1 MWLAFRTSVLVA
13 GAALGTFGCQRA
25 RVADP
30 SAVVA
35 AYADATRRGD
45 SEAVYRLLSQRAR
58 RDLGREGTRRLVL
71 DAQKE
76 LAAQASYLVR
86 PEAKPEAVAVI
97 RYADGEEAELAL
109 EEGVFLVS
117 SAASL
122 PSSARTPS
130 EALSGL
136 RQALARRSY
145 AAMVR
150 VLSAETRGALE
161 SDVSAIVRGLEDP
174 ETLEVEVEGDE
185 AQVDLPGGHVVKL
198 KREAGVWR
206 VEDLR

>member
-1 MWLAFRTSVLVA
+1 MWLAFRASVLVA
-13 GAALGTFGCQRA
+13 AAALGAFGCQRA

-58 RDLGREGTRRLVL
+58 RDLGREGMRRLVL

-97 RYADGEEAELAL
+97 RY
-109 EEGVFLVS
+109 
-117 SAASL
+117 
-122 PSSARTPS
+122 
-130 EALSGL
+130 
-136 RQALARRSY
+136 
-145 AAMVR
+145 
-150 VLSAETRGALE
+150 
-161 SDVSAIVRGLEDP
+161 
-174 ETLEVEVEGDE
+174 
-185 AQVDLPGGHVVKL
+185 
-198 KREAGVWR
+198 
-206 VEDLR
+206 